1 MRNIV
6 LVLLACCSIACGA
19 EGVNGAS
26 TVLGNYKLR
35 RINGSSLPVTITA
48 SNGTKTEYIDDAIAI
63 HEGGTYDWVGHSRV
77 TVNGQQPKDVTTT
90 QTGTYGLQA
99 TSVFLTSNGGGTT
112 VAQWEGGV
120 MTIAADGR
128 TGVYTK

>member
-1 MRNIV
+1 MRNVVI
-6 LVLLACCSIACGA
+6 VLLACFSIACGS

-35 RINGSSLPVTITA
+35 TINGSSLPVTITA
-48 SNGTKTEYIDDAIAI
+48 SSGTKTEFIDDAIAI

-77 TVNGQQPKDVTTT
+77 TVNGQTTDVTTT
-90 QTGTYGLQA
+90 QAGTYGLQS
-99 TSVFLTSNGGGTT
+99 TSIFLTSNAGGTT

-128 TGVYTK
+128 TGVYRK

>member
-6 LVLLACCSIACGA
+6 LVLLACFSVACGG
-19 EGVNGAS
+19 EGATGAS

-77 TVNGQQPKDVTTT
+77 TVNGQTIDVTTT

-99 TSVFLTSNGGGTT
+99 TSVFLTNNAGGTT